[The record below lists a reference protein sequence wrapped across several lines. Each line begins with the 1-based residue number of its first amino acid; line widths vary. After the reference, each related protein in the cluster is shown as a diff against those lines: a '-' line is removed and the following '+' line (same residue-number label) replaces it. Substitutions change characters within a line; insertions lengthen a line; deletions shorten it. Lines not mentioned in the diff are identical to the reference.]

1 LGDVWLVAR
10 EPRGLKLMKD
20 NTTIWDGDNGALRLL
35 RAAIWIGLPVCCALF
50 WIAAGVAIINW
61 IF

>member
-1 LGDVWLVAR
+1 M
-10 EPRGLKLMKD
+10 ED
-20 NTTIWDGDNGALRLL
+20 NTTIWDGDNGALRFL
-35 RAAIWIGLPVCCALF
+35 RAVIWIGLPACCALF